1 MTTAEPAAR
10 IRAFRGMTRAG
21 MRSVLVYRG
30 DLITGAV
37 MLVIQVVLAIAV
49 WRIVY
54 GGRGPVNGVDAR
66 TAVAY
71 AAIAACLQ
79 SVLMPWQFS
88 SLPMRIRTGQIATDL
103 MRPLGLIG
111 QVLGQNLGVLFGRL
125 PLGAIGLAAAA
136 VAGALVLPPG
146 PSAFLVSLVATAG
159 GVVVAMLCNLIVS
172 MVTFWTFEVSGPLI
186 VYRFGS
192 AFLSGSL
199 IPLWFMPGWLRS
211 SVEWL
216 PFQAQVYTPVS
227 IYLGWVQGAEA
238 LALVAVQVAWVVVLA
253 FLLDLVWRRAR
264 HKVVVQGG

>member
-1 MTTAEPAAR
+1 MSTAEQV
-10 IRAFRGMTRAG
+10 RAFRGMTRAG
-21 MRSVLVYRG
+21 TRSVLIYRG

-37 MLVIQVVLAIAV
+37 TLVIQVVLAIAV

-54 GGRGPVNGVDAR
+54 SGRGPVDGVDAR

-79 SVLMPWQFS
+79 SVLLPWQFS
-88 SLPMRIRTGQIATDL
+88 SLPMRIRNGQIATDL
-103 MRPLGLIG
+103 TRPLGLIW
-111 QVLGQNLGVLFGRL
+111 QVFGQNLGVLLGRL

-136 VAGALVLPPG
+136 VLGALTLPPSWAAG
-146 PSAFLVSLVATAG
+146 LLSLVATVG
-159 GVVVAMLCNLIVS
+159 GVMVAMLCNLIVS
-172 MVTFWTFEVSGPLI
+172 MVTFWTFEVGGPLI

-199 IPLWFMPGWLRS
+199 IPLWFMPGWLRA

-227 IYLGWVQGAEA
+227 IYLGQTRGGQA
-238 LALVAVQVAWVVVLA
+238 LALVAIQLVWVVLLTVL
-253 FLLDLVWRRAR
+253 LELVWRRAR
-264 HKVVVQGG
+264 YRVVVQGG

>member
-1 MTTAEPAAR
+1 MSTV
-10 IRAFRGMTRAG
+10 RAFRGMTRAG
-21 MRSVLVYRG
+21 TRSVLIYRG
-30 DLITGAV
+30 DLVTGAIT
-37 MLVIQVVLAIAV
+37 LVIQVVLAIAV
-49 WRIVY
+49 WRTVY
-54 GGRGPVNGVDAR
+54 SGRAPVNGVDGQ
-66 TAVAY
+66 TAVSY

-79 SVLMPWQFS
+79 AVLLPWQFS
-88 SLPMRIRTGQIATDL
+88 SLPERIRNGQIATDL
-103 MRPLGLIG
+103 TRPLGLMW

-125 PLGAIGLAAAA
+125 PLGVVGLVAAGLLGALTGPPGLGAALLTA
-136 VAGALVLPPG
+136 VATV
-146 PSAFLVSLVATAG
+146 G
-159 GVVVAMLCNLIVS
+159 GVAVAMLCNLIVS

-227 IYLGWVQGAEA
+227 IYLGQTRGGEA
-238 LALVAVQVAWVVVLA
+238 LALVCVQLAWVVVLT
-253 FLLDLVWRRAR
+253 LLLELIWRRAR

>member
-1 MTTAEPAAR
+1 MSTATQL
-10 IRAFRGMTRAG
+10 RAFRGMTRAG
-21 MRSVLVYRG
+21 TRSVLIYRG
-30 DLITGAV
+30 DLVTGAV
-37 MLVIQVVLAIAV
+37 TLVIQVVLAIAV

-54 GGRGPVNGVDAR
+54 SGRGPVDGVDAR

-79 SVLMPWQFS
+79 SVLLPWQFS
-88 SLPMRIRTGQIATDL
+88 SLPMRIRNGQIATDL
-103 MRPLGLIG
+103 TRPLGLMW
-111 QVLGQNLGVLFGRL
+111 QVFGQNLGVLLARL
-125 PLGAIGLAAAA
+125 PLGAIGLAAAGLL
-136 VAGALVLPPG
+136 GALMLPPG
-146 PSAFLVSLVATAG
+146 WAAGLLSVVATAG

-199 IPLWFMPGWLRS
+199 IPLWFMPGWLRA

-227 IYLGWVQGAEA
+227 IYLGQTRGGEA
-238 LALVAVQVAWVVVLA
+238 VALVAVQLAWVVVLVV
-253 FLLDLVWRRAR
+253 LLELVWRRAR
-264 HKVVVQGG
+264 HRVVVQGG